1 MKIKPGG
8 VRRLDRV
15 LAADYLAGLERRP
28 LGDVRSLRREA
39 EQEET
44 DLSYTRRLIHGRID
58 ILRAEQRRR
67 TGDIDN
73 IVDHLPTVLAGEG
86 RLPVHGLGRY
96 TAVEPSLLA
105 AHNRYADKLAADA
118 SLSQLEE
125 HTDDELASMI
135 ATLEAEEVSVSR
147 WRRAVQEVMDACS
160 AEVARRYRDGEARV
174 EDLLTGGSAAG

>member
-1 MKIKPGG
+1 MSHGHPGFGAAPRDQLRARCAPRGTVAGMKIKPGG

-73 IVDHLPTVLAGEG
+73 LSLIHISEPT
-86 RLPVHGLGRY
+86 RLG
-96 TAVEPSLLA
+96 
-105 AHNRYADKLAADA
+105 
-118 SLSQLEE
+118 
-125 HTDDELASMI
+125 
-135 ATLEAEEVSVSR
+135 
-147 WRRAVQEVMDACS
+147 
-160 AEVARRYRDGEARV
+160 
-174 EDLLTGGSAAG
+174 

>member
-1 MKIKPGG
+1 MSHGHPEFRGAPRDQLRARCAPRGTVAGMKIKPGG

-96 TAVEPSLLA
+96 TAVEPLPLRRPA
-105 AHNRYADKLAADA
+105 AAPALP
-118 SLSQLEE
+118 LEDRFPVRQPKAGG
-125 HTDDELASMI
+125 HLTPYPRVGGWP
-135 ATLEAEEVSVSR
+135 LE
-147 WRRAVQEVMDACS
+147 
-160 AEVARRYRDGEARV
+160 
-174 EDLLTGGSAAG
+174 